1 MAKKEFDFEDVIG
14 YLLFRTHRAMANKL
28 FQNLKERGFS
38 ITPEQWMLLVHLWQE
53 DGRNQNEIA
62 QSCAKDK
69 TTITRAIDNLEKL
82 EMVVRVKD
90 KVDGRVNNIHLTEKA
105 KALQSE
111 VIPVIQETLEQAQAG
126 IGLYDIEITK
136 DTLKK
141 IYKNLIPEEGEE

>member
-1 MAKKEFDFEDVIG
+1 
-14 YLLFRTHRAMANKL
+14 MANKL
-28 FQNLKERGFS
+28 FQNLQDQGID
-38 ITPEQWMLLVHLWQE
+38 ITPEQWMLLVHLWQK

-82 EMVVRVKD
+82 GMVERVKD
-90 KVDGRVNNIHLTEKA
+90 KVDGRVNNIFLTEKA
-105 KALQSE
+105 KEMQAE
-111 VIPVIQETLEQAQAG
+111 VIPVIQQTIEQAQEG

-141 IYKNLIPEEGEE
+141 IYQNLSPYEGEDEE